1 MLSNVKEKRP
11 VQKERYKN
19 QLFKFLALKYKISV
33 PYSMNIKLEKK
44 KSTVGDLSLKTDVRG
59 SMGGSAV

>member
-1 MLSNVKEKRP
+1 MLPNVKTNAHYKR
-11 VQKERYKN
+11 KN

-59 SMGGSAV
+59 SVGGSAV